1 VAPPG
6 YQEGAGGAGLNH
18 ANGCYQHT
26 YSPGSFAGQTV
37 TLKFTGTG
45 PDQSSVWLFGPAR
58 LALVDEG

>member
-1 VAPPG
+1 MAPPG

-18 ANGCYQHT
+18 ANGCFQHT

-45 PDQSSVWLFGPAR
+45 PGPVQR
-58 LALVDEG
+58 LALRGGPACLG